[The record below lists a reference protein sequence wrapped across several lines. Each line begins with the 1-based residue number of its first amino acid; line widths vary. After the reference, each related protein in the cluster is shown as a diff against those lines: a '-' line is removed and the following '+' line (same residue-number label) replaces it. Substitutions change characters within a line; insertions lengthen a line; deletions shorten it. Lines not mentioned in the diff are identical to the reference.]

1 MLKLVFVN
9 RYSMFWH
16 FLKNNKIV
24 CMSHLKIA
32 VIQAAPVLFDLEQSL
47 QKTYDLMAK
56 AAEKE
61 AELVVFPE
69 SFLPAYPRGLSFG
82 SVVGSRTEAG
92 RDVWKLYWQNSV
104 EVPGEATQKLGN
116 WAKKFGVYL
125 VMGITERDT
134 INGSLYCSL
143 VYFSPEG
150 TLLGKHRKLKP
161 TAAERIIWGEGDGA
175 DLGVYKTPFGKLGG
189 LICWENYMPLAR
201 TALYDQG
208 VQIYVAPTADAR
220 DTWQATMQHIALEGR
235 CFVIGCNQFV
245 TKPMYPPEIL
255 ALAEMQSQPEIMS
268 RGGSV
273 VISPLGKVLAGPLF
287 DREEIMTVSL
297 DTDEVIRAKL
307 DFDPIGHYSRP
318 DVFELTKPSP

>member
-1 MLKLVFVN
+1 
-9 RYSMFWH
+9 
-16 FLKNNKIV
+16 
-24 CMSHLKIA
+24 MSHLTVA
-32 VIQAAPVLFDLEQSL
+32 VIQAAPILFDLEKSL
-47 QKTYDLMAK
+47 QKTYDLMAQ
-56 AAEKE
+56 AAEKG

-104 EVPGEATQKLGN
+104 EVPGPATEKLAS

-125 VMGITERDT
+125 VMGVTERDA
-134 INGSLYCSL
+134 INGSLYCSML
-143 VYFSPEG
+143 YFSPEGKG

-161 TAAERIIWGEGDGA
+161 TAAERIIWGEGDGS
-175 DLGVYKTPFGKLGG
+175 DLEVYQTPFGKIGG
-189 LICWENYMPLAR
+189 LICWENYMPLPR
-201 TALYDQG
+201 MALYEQG
-208 VQIYVAPTADAR
+208 IQIYLAPTADAR

-245 TKPMYPPEIL
+245 TKQMYPPEIL
-255 ALAEMQSQPEIMS
+255 ALPEMQSQPEIMS
-268 RGGSV
+268 KGGSV

-287 DREEIMTVSL
+287 DREDIITVSL
-297 DTDEVIRAKL
+297 DLEEVIRGKL

-318 DVFELTKPSP
+318 DVFRLKKLK

>member
-1 MLKLVFVN
+1 
-9 RYSMFWH
+9 
-16 FLKNNKIV
+16 
-24 CMSHLKIA
+24 MSHLKIA

-61 AELVVFPE
+61 AELIVFPE

-104 EVPGEATQKLGN
+104 EVPGKATQKLGN

-161 TAAERIIWGEGDGA
+161 TAAERIIWGEGDGT

-201 TALYDQG
+201 TTLYDQG

-297 DTDEVIRAKL
+297 DMDEVIRAKL

-318 DVFELTKPSP
+318 DVFGLTKPSP

>member
-1 MLKLVFVN
+1 
-9 RYSMFWH
+9 
-16 FLKNNKIV
+16 
-24 CMSHLKIA
+24 MSHLKVA
-32 VIQAAPVLFDLEQSL
+32 VIQAAPILFDLEKSL
-47 QKTYDLMAK
+47 QNTYDLIAQ

-61 AELVVFPE
+61 AQLVVFPE

-92 RDVWKLYWQNSV
+92 REQWQLYWQNSV
-104 EVPGEATQKLGN
+104 EVPGPVTEKLAD

-125 VMGITERDT
+125 AMGITERDA

-150 TLLGKHRKLKP
+150 QLIGKHRKLKP
-161 TAAERIIWGEGDGA
+161 TAAERIIWGEGDGT
-175 DLGVYKTPFGKLGG
+175 DLEVFDTPFGKMGG

-201 TALYDQG
+201 TALYKQG
-208 VQIYVAPTADAR
+208 IQIYLAPTADAR

-245 TKPMYPPEIL
+245 TKQMYPPEIKDL
-255 ALAEMQSQPEIMS
+255 PEMQHQPEIMS

-273 VISPLGKVLAGPLF
+273 VISPLGKVLSGPLF
-287 DREEIMTVSL
+287 DREDILLVSL
-297 DTDEVIRAKL
+297 DLDEIPRSKL

-318 DVFELTKPSP
+318 DVFELKLKSNT